1 MKLPLRWALFLMLF
15 GLACSPTDLTSAP
28 KEEEQIAAMHPP
40 RADQP
45 RISPVEKNEWTEAQR
60 AYLEPY
66 EQAGRLYNV
75 FRTAARHPELARAF
89 DAFALGHINGAS
101 NTLPARDRELVILRI
116 GWLCRSEY
124 EWAQHTR
131 IARSIGFTEDEIAR
145 IVRGPD
151 APGWTSFEV
160 TLLKAVDE
168 LHRESFITDRTWQAL
183 RAKYATQQL
192 MDLVF
197 TVGTY
202 NLVSMVLNSWGVQL
216 DEGLEGFPGRRKNSG
231 GHP

>member
-1 MKLPLRWALFLMLF
+1 MHLPR
-15 GLACSPTDLTSAP
+15 PD
-28 KEEEQIAAMHPP
+28 H
-40 RADQP
+40 P
-45 RISPVEKNEWTEAQR
+45 RIPPVREHEWTEAQR

-66 EQAGRLYNV
+66 EKAGHLYNV
-75 FRTAARHPELARAF
+75 FKTAAHHPKLARAF

-124 EWAQHTR
+124 EWAQHIR
-131 IARSIGFTEDEIAR
+131 IARSIGFTEDELAR

-160 TLLKAVDE
+160 TLLRAVDE
-168 LHRESFITDRTWQAL
+168 LRRESFITEPTWQAL
-183 RAKYATQQL
+183 SAKYATQQL

-202 NLVSMVLNSWGVQL
+202 NLVSIVLNSWGVQL
-216 DEGLEGFPGRRKNSG
+216 DEGLEGFPER
-231 GHP
+231 